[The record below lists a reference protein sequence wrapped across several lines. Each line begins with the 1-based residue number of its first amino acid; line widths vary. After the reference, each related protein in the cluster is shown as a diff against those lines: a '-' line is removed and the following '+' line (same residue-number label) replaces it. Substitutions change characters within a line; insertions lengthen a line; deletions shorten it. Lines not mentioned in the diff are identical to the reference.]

1 MYEGVGGAEEGGDGD
16 EEERVGE
23 ETSKATDEAATG
35 ATRGRH
41 RRSITLWYVV
51 LQLAIFRFA
60 RWGDGWL
67 VCCATTGGSAE
78 GGVDGGLGTWKHLT
92 GTHL

>member
-35 ATRGRH
+35 ATRGCH
-41 RRSITLWYVV
+41 RRSITL
-51 LQLAIFRFA
+51 
-60 RWGDGWL
+60 
-67 VCCATTGGSAE
+67 
-78 GGVDGGLGTWKHLT
+78 
-92 GTHL
+92 